1 MFYEAVEQKVQVEN
15 WENRS
20 MSIDSATWMPA
31 TIKVWMTERE
41 ILDWINQVWALRD
54 EEGMDRC
61 EGQIQAT
68 SNKHGE
74 VTATNLGSI
83 G

>member
-1 MFYEAVEQKVQVEN
+1 
-15 WENRS
+15 
-20 MSIDSATWMPA
+20 
-31 TIKVWMTERE
+31 MTERE